1 MLRRSSAKVSIFL
14 HTLLFLIV
22 AASALN
28 YWSVAEYAIKV
39 SWDAYYY
46 KKIGYIS
53 LVPNWQKGLK
63 DLFAFLLLIGS
74 LWFPATTPNQDLVK
88 NKSLTICYALS
99 LVILGIAIARSI
111 SSDFTLIMIL
121 SCLRPFL
128 PLVALFVFCH
138 RHLQSYYLRWVL
150 EAINVLV
157 LIQVFYAYLQRKNGL
172 DYNGIDW
179 LNSGAVRAVG
189 TFIEPNTMALFLG
202 LSFYINLSV
211 LPPHKWRFL
220 ILLLCGIGIF
230 FSGSRTG
237 LSIILILGVIAFFRK
252 IDSIYGINMFKNKLS
267 IASLFLIMPLIFIL
281 FTVTIKNVNRIS
293 GRASSSSTSDGRI
306 DIFQSLIDQS
316 DILSLLFGHHLGYGS
331 NIVQTLSVLSGKTL
345 DESNFFLSD
354 STLASVLGQFGICGL
369 LIVGSLIYIL
379 FQKMPKFMYTE
390 NPYLALVFTGNLN
403 KDKIGFSVCLIS
415 ILATIV
421 IFESYVLLPILTSIL
436 FYFQMPDVVLERNK
450 LY

>member
-1 MLRRSSAKVSIFL
+1 MLRSSSAKSSIFL

-237 LSIILILGVIAFFRK
+237 LSMIFILGVIAFFRR
-252 IDSIYGINMFKNKLS
+252 IDSTYNLNMFKDKLL
-267 IASLFLIMPLIFIL
+267 SLFLVIPLISTLFI
-281 FTVTIKNVNRIS
+281 VTINNVNSIS
-293 GRASSSSTSDGRI
+293 GRASSSTIGDGRVGM
-306 DIFQSLIDQS
+306 FQSLIDQS
-316 DILSLLFGHHLGYGS
+316 DIPSLLFGHHLGYGS
-331 NIVQTLSVLSGKTL
+331 NIVQTLSALSKKTS

-354 STLASVLGQFGICGL
+354 STLASLLGQFGICGIL
-369 LIVGSLIYIL
+369 VVGILIYIL
-379 FQKMPKFMYTE
+379 FQKMPKFIYTE

-403 KDKIGFSVCLIS
+403 KDKIGFLVCLIF
-415 ILATIV
+415 ILATII
-421 IFESYVLLPILTSIL
+421 IFEAYALLPILTSIL